1 MSGFEGYT
9 FSASEFSGTVRLFPV
24 PNLVLFPHV
33 MQPLHVFEPRYRD
46 LLRDAL
52 RNDRLIAMAT
62 LAPGWERHYDG
73 RPRLGPVACLSRIVA
88 SKSLGDGSHN
98 LLVVGMRRVRLL
110 RELPPTK
117 RYREAE
123 VEVCED
129 VCPVAQA
136 QRCRILGRELRDA
149 LAQLLPD
156 LPQAREQL
164 EQLLHGDIP
173 LGVLTDVIAYALDL
187 PLAQKEVLLAETCV
201 FRRVETLLDELP
213 TIACARTTGGDG
225 EAEFPP
231 SFSEN

>member
-46 LLRDAL
+46 LLRDAM
-52 RNDRLIAMAT
+52 RDDHLIAMAT
-62 LAPGWERHYDG
+62 FVPGWERHYEG
-73 RPRLGPVACLSRIVA
+73 RPPLGPVACLSRIVA

-129 VCPVAQA
+129 TLPTAQT
-136 QRCRILGRELRDA
+136 QRCHDLGHELREA
-149 LAQLLPD
+149 LAHLLPD
-156 LPQAREQL
+156 FPQAREQL

-187 PLAQKEVLLAETCV
+187 PIAQKEALLAETCV
-201 FRRVETLLDELP
+201 FRRAQTLLDQVSA
-213 TIACARTTGGDG
+213 IAFARSEGDSG
-225 EAEFPP
+225 IAFPP
-231 SFSEN
+231 SFSVN